1 MKYLPA
7 TAHTASSRQ
16 RLLPQPSVPGLFPRM
31 FEPQHQNLQPHKQ
44 QTDYLTTPISSLQ
57 GRRHPSPPRINTSNS
72 ISATTRNDSHTS
84 SSSLKESILQKIRR
98 SEPFSQDE
106 NTLWSSILQS
116 PVDPPTIMIDT
127 SAAPPIET
135 AASTGAISSV
145 SFSTIRMSKDEKDL
159 VFMSLEAR
167 PPIPHEYLVK
177 KADQEIAGRGVS
189 NENLVIPQNFDDSTT
204 QP

>member
-1 MKYLPA
+1 MSSQKKPNME
-7 TAHTASSRQ
+7 TAHTASSRR
-16 RLLPQPSVPGLFPRM
+16 RLLPQP
-31 FEPQHQNLQPHKQ
+31 
-44 QTDYLTTPISSLQ
+44 SLQ

-98 SEPFSQDE
+98 SEPFSQEE
-106 NTLWSSILQS
+106 NTC
-116 PVDPPTIMIDT
+116 
-127 SAAPPIET
+127 APPIET